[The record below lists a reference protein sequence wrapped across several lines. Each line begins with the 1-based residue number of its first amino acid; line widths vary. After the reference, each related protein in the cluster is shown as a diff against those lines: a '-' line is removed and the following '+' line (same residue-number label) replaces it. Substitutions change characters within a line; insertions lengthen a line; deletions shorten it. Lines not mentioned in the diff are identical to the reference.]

1 MRTALLIARREL
13 GSYLRTM
20 NGYIIAAAVL
30 LADRILWNAF
40 ALGAQQDKHSAEV
53 LSDFFYFSSGT
64 TMIAAVFLSMRLLA
78 EERQTGTL
86 VLLTSSPVRDREII
100 LGKFFASL
108 AFLAIITLAT
118 AFMPALIM
126 INGKLSIGQVAAG
139 YLGLLLLGSAALAIG
154 TLGSALARSQVLAA
168 ILSGA
173 MLVGLIVVW
182 LLAAVSERPLNDV
195 FLALALWGRHFP
207 PFQAGV
213 INLRDVAYYLLV
225 TYFALFA
232 STRVLEARRW
242 Q

>member
-1 MRTALLIARREL
+1 MRAALLIARREL
-13 GSYLRTM
+13 GAYLRTM

-30 LADRILWNAF
+30 LVDGILWNAF

-64 TMIAAVFLSMRLLA
+64 TMIAAVFLSMRLIA

-100 LGKFFASL
+100 LGKFFSSL
-108 AFLAIITLAT
+108 AFLAMITLAT

-182 LLAAVSERPLNDV
+182 LLAGVSERPLNEV

-232 STRVLEARRW
+232 ATRVLEARRW